1 MKKVVFFLVFIASF
15 QLLTATTREELDSVQ
30 QVLSTTTDVN
40 TKLICL
46 YTLSY
51 ENGLINPQRGI
62 EYGYECLNLAVQV
75 KDTFF
80 QLNAYN
86 GIANAYETL
95 ARYDSALFFHRKSY
109 EIAKLM
115 DKPQTMAL
123 TISNLAL
130 CYKQMGNYKNS
141 LNQHLAAYKILCQE
155 KSYNPRIHFY
165 LGEIYI
171 RLENYSEAYHHSQL
185 GIIKSKEFNLDY
197 VGYNL
202 YVNLAKC
209 YQYYGKLDSAEH
221 LLNYALDGLIKNTD
235 KTSIGI
241 CLKTLG
247 ENYLKKK
254 EYFSAYQTFEEENAI
269 HNELNNESGK
279 CLSFLS
285 MAHSLSFVLNSNIKN
300 VEELLLKSEELVPK
314 IKGNNDML
322 FEVYNKLAESY
333 ENIGNQK
340 KALDFHK
347 LLFNLN
353 DKILN
358 KEKVFQLQELQ
369 EKYESEKKESRIKL
383 LQKSNEFNQ
392 IKIKSKNTIIILIV
406 SLVVLILSF
415 FYFYLKQTK
424 TNNLLEK
431 EQTIRATEEKERLR
445 IAKDIHDDL
454 GSGLSK
460 ISFLSEIV
468 TNKCKE
474 DKSLT
479 EACVGIT
486 ETSSYLIDN
495 MKDLIWAL
503 NPKNTT
509 LANLVARIRE
519 YSSDYIDGLGIELT
533 LNFPENISNTPIS
546 KDFHH
551 EIFMVVKE
559 CLNNIVKHAQASAIF
574 IFLTIE
580 YNQFQLLISDNGIGM
595 NLHTIKNGN
604 GLNNIRNRMAVISG
618 KAEIE
623 SSAINGTK
631 INLTAPINRNL
642 Y

>member
-1 MKKVVFFLVFIASF
+1 MRKVVFFLIFITSF
-15 QLLTATTREELDSVQ
+15 QPLKATTREYLDSVQ
-30 QVLSTTTDVN
+30 QLLSTTTDVN
-40 TKLICL
+40 IKLNCL

-51 ENGLINPQRGI
+51 ENGLINPKRGI

-86 GIANAYETL
+86 GIANAYEAL
-95 ARYDSALFFHRKSY
+95 AKYDSALFFHRKSY

-115 DKPQTMAL
+115 NKPQTMAL

-130 CYKQMGNYKNS
+130 CYKQMGDYKS
-141 LNQHLAAYKILCQE
+141 ALNHHLVAYKILSKE
-155 KSYNPRIHFY
+155 KTYNPRIHFY

-171 RLENYSEAYHHSQL
+171 RLENYSEAYYHSKL
-185 GIIKSKEFNLDY
+185 GIVKCKEFNQNY
-197 VGYNL
+197 ISFNL
-202 YVNLAKC
+202 YINLAKC
-209 YQYYGKLDSAEH
+209 YLYYGKLDSAEH
-221 LLNYALDGLIKNTD
+221 LLNYALAGLKENTD
-235 KTSIGI
+235 KTSVGI
-241 CLKTLG
+241 CFKTLG

-254 EYFSAYQTFEEENAI
+254 EYFRAYQIFEEENII

-285 MAHSLSFVLNSNIKN
+285 MVHSLSFDLNRDIKN
-300 VEELLLKSEELVPK
+300 IEELLLKSEELIPK
-314 IKGNNDML
+314 IKVNNDML
-322 FEVYNKLAESY
+322 FEVYSKLAESY

-340 KALDFHK
+340 KALYFHK
-347 LLFNLN
+347 LLFNLH
-353 DKILN
+353 DEILN
-358 KEKVFQLQELQ
+358 KEKIFQLQELQ
-369 EKYESEKKESRIKL
+369 ERYDSEKKESRIKL
-383 LQKSNEFNQ
+383 LQKLNEFNQ
-392 IKIKSKNTIIILIV
+392 IKIKSKDTIIILIV
-406 SLVVLILSF
+406 SLVVLVLSF

-424 TNNLLEK
+424 TNNSLEK
-431 EQTIRATEEKERLR
+431 EQAIRATEEKERLR
-445 IAKDIHDDL
+445 IAKNIHDDL

-468 TNKCKE
+468 TSKCKE

-503 NPKNTT
+503 NPENTT

-519 YSSDYIDGLGIELT
+519 YSSDYIDGLGSELI

-559 CLNNIVKHAQASAIF
+559 CLNNIVKHAQASEIC
-574 IFLTIE
+574 ISLTIE

-595 NLHTIKNGN
+595 NLDTIKNGN
-604 GLNNIRNRMAVISG
+604 GLNNIRNRMTAISG

-623 SSAINGTK
+623 SFTNNGTK
-631 INLTAPINRNL
+631 INLTAPIDSNL